1 MFSKIQKSTTEV
13 EIIVD
18 IVEIIVEIIVIR
30 IIVEVIIIVEESLR
44 FFEAMKMTALNVW
57 SKIITPK
64 TQFGKK
70 RANLFIDVFNM
81 KVYLI

>member
-30 IIVEVIIIVEESLR
+30 IIVVVIIVVEESL
-44 FFEAMKMTALNVW
+44 
-57 SKIITPK
+57 
-64 TQFGKK
+64 
-70 RANLFIDVFNM
+70 VFL
-81 KVYLI
+81 KQWK